1 MQDPGQENA
10 FTCSSSKSFS
20 QGRIDDGNFV
30 HHSQELISTPVEKA
44 TSHYQL
50 CQHTLE
56 KLVDTSRETKHSQP
70 GLWHP
75 SF

>member
-20 QGRIDDGNFV
+20 KGGIDDGDFV
-30 HHSQELISTPVEKA
+30 HHSQELISTPVEKGM
-44 TSHYQL
+44 SHYQL
-50 CQHTLE
+50 CQHAPG
-56 KLVDTSRETKHSQP
+56 KLPDTSRETKQHQP